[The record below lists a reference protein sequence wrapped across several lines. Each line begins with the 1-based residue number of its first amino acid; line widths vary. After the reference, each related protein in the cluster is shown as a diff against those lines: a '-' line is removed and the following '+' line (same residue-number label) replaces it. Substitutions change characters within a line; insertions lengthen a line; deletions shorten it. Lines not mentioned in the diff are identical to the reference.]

1 MQSEAMAQAGI
12 ARLPRWMLGLAAVG
26 TLAVTWI
33 WGLRSG
39 GGFLLGSLGAWVNL
53 LLLIRAVDRIGRLAL
68 HGNTKD
74 LRPGQSGIRVFIQL
88 MALVLGA
95 FVILRISGFNR
106 IAVLCGFLVCP
117 AAVILEILYELL
129 KYDHS

>member
-1 MQSEAMAQAGI
+1 MQSEAGI
-12 ARLPRWMLGLAAVG
+12 ARLPRWLLGLSVAG
-26 TLAVTWI
+26 TLIVTAV
-33 WGLRSG
+33 WGTRAG

-53 LLLIRAVDRIGRLAL
+53 RLLIRAVDRIGRLAL
-68 HGNTKD
+68 SGNTKNI
-74 LRPGQSGIRVFIQL
+74 RPGQSGLVVFIQL

-95 FVILRISGFNR
+95 FVILRLSGFNK

>member
-1 MQSEAMAQAGI
+1 MQSEAGI
-12 ARLPRWMLGLAAVG
+12 ARLPRWMLGLALAG
-26 TLAVTWI
+26 TLAVTGA
-33 WGLRSG
+33 WGLRAG
-39 GGFLLGSLGAWVNL
+39 GGFLLGSLGAWINL
-53 LLLIRAVDRIGRLAL
+53 RLLIRAVDRIGRLAL
-68 HGNTKD
+68 NGNTKD
-74 LRPGQSGIRVFIQL
+74 VRPGQSGVMVFIQL

-95 FVILRISGFNR
+95 FVILRISGFNK

>member
-1 MQSEAMAQAGI
+1 MQSEAGI
-12 ARLPRWMLGLAAVG
+12 ARLPRWMLGLTVAG
-26 TLAVTWI
+26 TVAVTGY
-33 WGLRSG
+33 WGLRAG
-39 GGFLLGSLGAWVNL
+39 GGFLLGALGAWLNL
-53 LLLIRAVDRIGRLAL
+53 RLLIRAVDHIGRLAL
-68 HGNTKD
+68 HGNTRDVK
-74 LRPGQSGIRVFIQL
+74 PGQSGVTVFTQL

-95 FVILRISGFNR
+95 FVILRISGFNK

>member
-1 MQSEAMAQAGI
+1 MQAEAAI
-12 ARLPRWMLGLAAVG
+12 ARLPRWMLGLAVVG
-26 TLAVTWI
+26 TLIVTVV

-53 LLLIRAVDRIGRLAL
+53 RLLIRAVDRIGLLAL

-74 LRPGQSGIRVFIQL
+74 LRPAQSGVVVFIQL

-95 FVILRISGFNR
+95 FVILRISGFNK

>member
-1 MQSEAMAQAGI
+1 
-12 ARLPRWMLGLAAVG
+12 L
-26 TLAVTWI
+26 I
-33 WGLRSG
+33 WGFRSG

-53 LLLIRAVDRIGRLAL
+53 RLLIRAVDRIGRLAVN
-68 HGNTKD
+68 GNTKD
-74 LRPGQSGIRVFIQL
+74 VRPAQSGIVVFIQL

-95 FVILRISGFNR
+95 FVILRLSGFNK

>member
-1 MQSEAMAQAGI
+1 MQSEAGV
-12 ARLPRWMLGLAAVG
+12 ARLPRWMLGLAIAG
-26 TLAVTWI
+26 TLAVTGV
-33 WGLRSG
+33 WGTGAG

-53 LLLIRAVDRIGRLAL
+53 RLLIRAVDRIGRLAL
-68 HGNTKD
+68 TGNTKNV
-74 LRPGQSGIRVFIQL
+74 RPGQSGVVVFIQL

-95 FVILRISGFNR
+95 FVILRISGFNK

>member
-1 MQSEAMAQAGI
+1 MQSEAGI
-12 ARLPRWMLGLAAVG
+12 ARLPQWMLGLATVG
-26 TLAVTWI
+26 TLIVAIV
-33 WGLRSG
+33 WGIRAG

-53 LLLIRAVDRIGRLAL
+53 RLIIRAVDRIGRLVVN
-68 HGNTKD
+68 GNTKNV
-74 LRPGQSGIRVFIQL
+74 RPGQRGVVVFIQL

-95 FVILRISGFNR
+95 FVILRLSGFNKV
-106 IAVLCGFLVCP
+106 AVLCGFLVCP

>member
-1 MQSEAMAQAGI
+1 MQSEAAI
-12 ARLPRWMLGLAAVG
+12 ARLPHWMLGLAAVG
-26 TLAVTWI
+26 TLAVTVV
-33 WGLRSG
+33 WGLGFG

-53 LLLIRAVDRIGRLAL
+53 RLLIRAVDRIGRLTVN
-68 HGNTKD
+68 GNAKD
-74 LRPGQSGIRVFIQL
+74 VRPGQRAVAVFIQL

-95 FVILRISGFNR
+95 FVILRFSGFNKV
-106 IAVLCGFLVCP
+106 AALCGFFVCP

>member
-1 MQSEAMAQAGI
+1 MQSEAGV
-12 ARLPRWMLGLAAVG
+12 ARLPLWMLGLAIVG
-26 TLAVTWI
+26 TIAVAGV

-53 LLLIRAVDRIGRLAL
+53 RLLVRAVDRIGRLAVN
-68 HGNTKD
+68 GNTKD
-74 LRPGQSGIRVFIQL
+74 VRPGQSGVWVFIQL

-95 FVILRISGFNR
+95 FVILRLSGFNK

-117 AAVILEILYELL
+117 AAVILEILFELL

>member
-1 MQSEAMAQAGI
+1 MQSEAGV
-12 ARLPRWMLGLAAVG
+12 ARLPRWMLGLAIAG
-26 TLAVTWI
+26 TLAVTGV
-33 WGLRSG
+33 WGTGAG

-53 LLLIRAVDRIGRLAL
+53 RLLIRAVDRIGRFAL
-68 HGNTKD
+68 TGNTKNVK
-74 LRPGQSGIRVFIQL
+74 PGQSGVVVFIQL

-95 FVILRISGFNR
+95 FVILRISGFNK

>member
-1 MQSEAMAQAGI
+1 MQSEAGI
-12 ARLPRWMLGLAAVG
+12 ARLPRWMLGLAVAG
-26 TLAVTWI
+26 TLAVTTV
-33 WGLRSG
+33 WGLRAG

-53 LLLIRAVDRIGRLAL
+53 RLLVRAVDRIGRLAL
-68 HGNTKD
+68 NGNTKQV
-74 LRPGQSGIRVFIQL
+74 RPGQSGVWVFIQL

-95 FVILRISGFNR
+95 FVILRLSGFNK